1 MEDFY
6 QKYRFSAISI
16 KKEVAVRFR
25 AFSRLV
31 SDSHTHTLE
40 AVMNFFEWN
49 DLSPNDDLGI
59 RNNRTNKRI
68 NAVIAILKNIE
79 KHQTLPT
86 KAMLDTLFREISQM
100 ENDETEELE
109 ENFDFGAPDTFTR
122 DTELEHY
129 RNRYEDMQQQ
139 LSEHKNRVQ
148 DLLGQMTYV
157 KGTFG
162 KGHYKLDMDKMEF
175 GKLKKEI
182 ENVHHHHRTES

>member
-1 MEDFY
+1 MEDLY

-16 KKEVAVRFR
+16 KKEVALRFR
-25 AFSRLV
+25 EFSRQV

-86 KAMLDTLFREISQM
+86 KAMLDTLFREISQV
-100 ENDETEELE
+100 ENGEAEELE
-109 ENFDFGAPDTFTR
+109 EDFDFGTSETFTR

-129 RNRYEDMQQQ
+129 RNRYEEMQQLLSGYKNKVQELLEQ
-139 LSEHKNRVQ
+139 LIH
-148 DLLGQMTYV
+148 V

-162 KGHYKLDMDKMEF
+162 KGHYRLDMDNEEF
-175 GKLKKEI
+175 ENLKKRLN
-182 ENVHHHHRTES
+182 NVHHHHRTEN